1 LDNESREA
9 ANMLVPGASTG
20 DKGETLSV
28 YFNGHS
34 GHLLEI
40 ITYE

>member
-1 LDNESREA
+1 
-9 ANMLVPGASTG
+9 MLVPGASTG